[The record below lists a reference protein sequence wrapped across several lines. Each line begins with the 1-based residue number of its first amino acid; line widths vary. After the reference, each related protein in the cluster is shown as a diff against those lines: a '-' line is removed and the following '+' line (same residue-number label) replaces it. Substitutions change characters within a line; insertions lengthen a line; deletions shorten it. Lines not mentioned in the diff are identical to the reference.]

1 MQIERAEKVGERRRV
16 GAVLVRDDEVEVPLV
31 VELAVVCVNGFEEAT
46 DLMRGT
52 IGELMRGTI
61 RDLMRGTI
69 RDLMRRA
76 IRGHQGPSGAIRGSA
91 TLKRS
96 EIKREIR
103 GAIRGH
109 HSQRPV

>member
-16 GAVLVRDDEVEVPLV
+16 GAVLVRDDEIEVPLV
-31 VELAVVCVNGFEEAT
+31 VELAVVCVDGFEEAT

-76 IRGHQGPSGAIRGSA
+76 IRGSA
-91 TLKRS
+91 TLKRG
-96 EIKREIR
+96 EIRGEIR

-109 HSQRPV
+109 YSQRPV